1 VLGLRSVGGTRLAR
15 AGQHARHL
23 RWGVVAATCGGMI
36 ALGIGVG
43 LWAGQS
49 KAPRPIEP
57 LAATRAV
64 RAGAATLTVP
74 TGWRIVALPAGGAG
88 GTSTSLTP
96 ASGSPDRVIV
106 TVGEAVDRSLVPPQL
121 RRLVLD
127 LGRGPQPV
135 NLAGH
140 RAWRYATLPA
150 RNSNDPIDVTVLP
163 TTAGV
168 LGIACASSGWS
179 WSAPSGCSSSIE
191 SVAVDSAEILVPQPD
206 LAFRLRLPAVLDAL
220 NQARVRDRAAL
231 RRATT
236 AKGQA
241 QLAQALA
248 REHLA
253 AADSLRPAA
262 SAAGTPLVD
271 RLTDTARAYDELAR
285 AAAGGSAARYAA
297 ARQRVTSAEEQLA
310 AAADK
315 GVQQEGS

>member
-1 VLGLRSVGGTRLAR
+1 
-15 AGQHARHL
+15 
-23 RWGVVAATCGGMI
+23 MI
-36 ALGIGVG
+36 ALGVGVG
-43 LWAGQS
+43 LWAGQR
-49 KAPRPIEP
+49 KASGPIEP
-57 LAATRAV
+57 LAATRSV
-64 RAGAATLTVP
+64 QAGAATLTVP
-74 TGWRIVALPAGGAG
+74 RGWRIITLPPGRKGGS
-88 GTSTSLTP
+88 STTLTP
-96 ASGSPDRVIV
+96 RSGSPDRVIV
-106 TVGEAVDRSLVPPQL
+106 TMGGAADRSLVPPQL
-121 RRLVLD
+121 RSLVRD

-135 NLAGH
+135 SLAGH
-140 RAWRYATLPA
+140 RAWRYAAVPA
-150 RNSNDPIDVTVLP
+150 QNSNGAIDVTVLP

-168 LGIACASSGWS
+168 LGIACAPAGWS

-310 AAADK
+310 AAAADE

>member
-1 VLGLRSVGGTRLAR
+1 
-15 AGQHARHL
+15 
-23 RWGVVAATCGGMI
+23 MI
-36 ALGIGVG
+36 ALGVGVG
-43 LWAGQS
+43 LWAGQRQ
-49 KAPRPIEP
+49 APGPTEP
-57 LAATRAV
+57 LAATRSV

-88 GTSTSLTP
+88 GASTRLTP
-96 ASGSPDRVIV
+96 APGSPDRVIV

-127 LGRGPQPV
+127 LGEGPQPV
-135 NLAGH
+135 NLGGH

-150 RNSNDPIDVTVLP
+150 RNSNDAIDVTVLP

-168 LGIACASSGWS
+168 LGIACASAGWS
-179 WSAPSGCSSSIE
+179 WSAPYGCSPSIE

-206 LAFRLRLPAVLDAL
+206 LAFRLRLPGVLGAL

-271 RLTDTARAYDELAR
+271 RLTDTARAYDELAQ
-285 AAAGGSAARYAA
+285 AAAGRSAARYAA
-297 ARQRVTSAEEQLA
+297 ARQRVTSAEQQLA
-310 AAADK
+310 AAADE